1 MYAKKKSVSMKAV
14 ALLLV
19 VILLIGCTIG
29 GTIAYLMTNTTPVVN
44 TFVAG
49 DIGEL
54 TLSESDTDPDTED
67 VQHNYLVIP
76 GVDIKKDPKVSF
88 SGHNVDAYVFLKVEA
103 AGWNVD
109 SEHTNFSKYYRDSE
123 GTLYWDIADGWD
135 FFREVDGNTHIY
147 CRKVPATEVLNNVS
161 VIKDDKITVTSK
173 VTKEN
178 LANPLPNLTFTAY
191 AIQASGYDAGLV
203 EEYEFR
209 NAAWA
214 ALNPPAN
221 DDEG

>member
-49 DIGEL
+49 EIGEL
-54 TLSESDTDPDTED
+54 TLTED
-67 VQHNYLVIP
+67 KGQNTTGITNIKVIP
-76 GVDIKKDPKVSF
+76 GVDITKDPKVSF

-103 AGWNVD
+103 DGWNVNSD
-109 SEHTNFSKYYRDSE
+109 ADYFSQYFLDSE
-123 GTLYWDIADGWD
+123 GYLEWYLAEGWEYYG
-135 FFREVDGNTHIY
+135 EVERAQIY
-147 CRKVPATEVLNNVS
+147 CRKVSANEKLDNVS
-161 VIKDDKITVTSK
+161 VIKDDKITVSSK
-173 VTKEN
+173 ITKED
-178 LANPLPNLTFTAY
+178 LKDYTLPDLTFTAY
-191 AIQASGYDAGLV
+191 AIQASGYDAALK
-203 EEYEFR
+203 EEYELR

>member
-19 VILLIGCTIG
+19 VMLLIGCTIG

-54 TLSESDTDPDTED
+54 TLSETDTDETTDGE
-67 VQHNYLVIP
+67 QHNYLVIP

-103 AGWNVD
+103 AGWLD
-109 SEHTNFSKYYRDSE
+109 STEHTNFGMYYPDSQ
-123 GTLYWDIADGWD
+123 GALNWNIADGWD
-135 FFREVDGNTHIY
+135 YVKEDNGAYIY
-147 CRKVPATEVLNNVS
+147 CRKVLATEELNNVS
-161 VIKDDKITVTSK
+161 VIKDDTITVTSK

-178 LANPLPNLTFTAY
+178 LTNTLPNLTFTAY

-203 EEYEFR
+203 NDYDLY

-214 ALNPPAN
+214 ALNPPAS

>member
-29 GTIAYLMTNTTPVVN
+29 GTIAYLMTNTKPVVN

-103 AGWNVD
+103 DGWNVNSD
-109 SEHTNFSKYYRDSE
+109 ADYFSQYFLDSE
-123 GTLYWDIADGWD
+123 GYLEWYLAEGWEYYG
-135 FFREVDGNTHIY
+135 EVERAQIY
-147 CRKVPATEVLNNVS
+147 CRKVSANEKLDNVS
-161 VIKDDKITVTSK
+161 VIKDDKITVSSK
-173 VTKEN
+173 ITKEN
-178 LANPLPNLTFTAY
+178 LKDYTLPKLTFTAY
-191 AIQASGYDAGLV
+191 AIQASGYDAALK
-203 EEYEFR
+203 EEYELR

-221 DDEG
+221 GEG